1 MKRNIAII
9 ALLLVIA
16 FLLAHI
22 VAEHG
27 FEATSPDKPAP
38 HKAERSDAATPT
50 PAKHQDGEP
59 QIGVSS
65 TGNKCTSCAPQ
76 PATPPAIL
84 DRIERQGGKHT
95 MHSVD
100 ADEPHAHKPHH
111 GMHKLPD
118 TGGQGFDGG

>member
-27 FEATSPDKPAP
+27 FEATSRDATPA
-38 HKAERSDAATPT
+38 ETPT

-100 ADEPHAHKPHH
+100 ADERHAHKPHH